1 MLLFRSGVYDVVAA
15 ALAGILSVIVVVVA
29 VTGAILRRFIVTNHC
44 CRFEQ
49 AVRPV
54 AAAADEVD

>member
-1 MLLFRSGVYDVVAA
+1 MYDVAVAA

-29 VTGAILRRFIVTNHC
+29 VTGAILRCFIVTNHC
-44 CRFEQ
+44 FRFEQ